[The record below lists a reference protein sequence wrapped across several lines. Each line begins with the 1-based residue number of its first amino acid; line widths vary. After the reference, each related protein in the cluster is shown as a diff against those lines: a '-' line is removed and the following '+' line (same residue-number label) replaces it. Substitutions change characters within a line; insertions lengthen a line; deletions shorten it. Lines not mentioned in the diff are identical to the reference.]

1 MRNKAIRIWGR
12 EFHLDL
18 IYKTYPGEEPLF
30 CQIAA
35 VEEFTPSVID
45 EVKEEV
51 EKYIIKYNSKEIG
64 RASVDNIFKY
74 VMPKSIYVP
83 QVSGHKIVAI
93 MCYYKLDMEHGL
105 AIVFED
111 NKLKDI
117 GEEDIVL

>member
-1 MRNKAIRIWGR
+1 M
-12 EFHLDL
+12 
-18 IYKTYPGEEPLF
+18 
-30 CQIAA
+30 
-35 VEEFTPSVID
+35 EEFTPSVID

>member
-1 MRNKAIRIWGR
+1 
-12 EFHLDL
+12 
-18 IYKTYPGEEPLF
+18 
-30 CQIAA
+30 
-35 VEEFTPSVID
+35 
-45 EVKEEV
+45 
-51 EKYIIKYNSKEIG
+51 
-64 RASVDNIFKY
+64 
-74 VMPKSIYVP
+74 MPKSIYVP